1 VIEPFL
7 NRTQRTTNMNDILTN
22 GSEIKQRII
31 SEIEKA
37 YQNIFLAMA
46 WFTDR
51 DIANAII
58 AAKNRNINVD
68 IILSSN
74 AQNET
79 VKQMFKES
87 NVSIHAFETGDE
99 RGMMH
104 HKFCLIDNKISING
118 SYNYSYNASNNNVEN
133 IQVSDDPNT
142 YRQLLAE
149 FERLKY
155 NIDHQID
162 VNINSAN
169 PMEQVIT
176 KSKPVQTINTADS
189 FSQQLSNLIYATANI
204 NTESYRNQGYENS
217 KDSAGSIE
225 IFSTNYGEIK
235 EQIKTY
241 ATNDTLSSKKSIITQ
256 NINSAFESKKAE
268 LEKDKQNELKA
279 LKSNHEIELKQLNSK
294 ILEIKQEKS
303 IFETGNQST
312 GEKGLLQINNEI
324 EKNKLEKKS
333 LESSFVIKEFWSVG
347 TIFKVAILAILIFY
361 LSMFFASAMYK
372 VFFEGNIIRNSLE
385 AGENPGL
392 PQIVDANAILKIF
405 ITQGALFGIMALF
418 FFLIPVLMSNLKL
431 IGSKKDWVNKLS
443 FWIGILVFDI
453 VVSIVVA
460 MNTDEIKNL
469 LIGQKSELKIW
480 EVPTHGE
487 FWLIFVFGMLPLIIT
502 HFIIESIVNAYQ
514 KSKPETV
521 DAEKNKQIAMIDR
534 TLLDLNLQKELISNK
549 INEKEDFLKQKNIEL
564 DRLEKEINNQ
574 ENNIENIFS
583 EMQKNIRAI
592 YDDFITRITSG
603 KIFTDEI
610 LNSIS
615 TAYKSGYIEYLPE
628 LYAEK
633 EVANRVRQIE
643 QVINNNNR

>member
-1 VIEPFL
+1 
-7 NRTQRTTNMNDILTN
+7 MNDILTN

-31 SEIEKA
+31 SEIQKA
-37 YQNIFLAMA
+37 NQNIFLAMA

-51 DIANAII
+51 DIASSII
-58 AAKNRNINVD
+58 AAKNRNITVD

-74 AQNET
+74 AQNEP
-79 VKQMFKES
+79 VKQMFKDS
-87 NVSIHAFETGDE
+87 NISIHAFETGDV

-104 HKFCLIDNKISING
+104 HKFCLIDNRVSING

-176 KSKPVQTINTADS
+176 KTKAVQPVNTADS

-204 NTESYRNQGYENS
+204 NTESYRKQGYDNS

-225 IFSTNYGEIK
+225 IFSTNYLEIK
-235 EQIKTY
+235 EQIKIF
-241 ATNDTLSSKKSIITQ
+241 ATDDTLSSKKSVITQ

-268 LEKDKQNELKA
+268 LVIDKQNDLKA
-279 LKSNHEIELKQLNSK
+279 VKSNNEIELRQLNSA
-294 ILEIKQEKS
+294 ISQINQEKV
-303 IFETGNQST
+303 IFESGNQST

-324 EKNKLEKKS
+324 EKNKLQRNS
-333 LESSFVIKEFWSVG
+333 LELSFVIKKFWTPG
-347 TIFKVAILAILIFY
+347 TIFKLFILSILVFY

-372 VFFEGNIIRNSLE
+372 VFFEGNIIRDSLL
-385 AGENPGL
+385 AGVNPGL

-405 ITQGALFGIMALF
+405 KTQGTLFGIMALF
-418 FFLIPVLMSNLKL
+418 FFLIPVLLSNLKL
-431 IGSKKDWVNKLS
+431 IGSKIEWVNKLC
-443 FWIGILVFDI
+443 FWVGILVFDV
-453 VVSIVVA
+453 VVSIMVT
-460 MNTDEIKNL
+460 MNTDEIKSL
-469 LIGQKSELKIW
+469 LIGQKSQLEIW
-480 EVPTHGE
+480 QVPAHGE
-487 FWLIFVFGMLPLIIT
+487 FWLIFVFGMLPLVIT
-502 HFIIESIVNAYQ
+502 HFLIETIVSSYLNSQ
-514 KSKPETV
+514 RITI
-521 DAEKNKQIAMIDR
+521 DAEKNKQIEMLDLA
-534 TLLDLNLQKELISNK
+534 LLDLNMQKDILSNSIK
-549 INEKEDFLKQKNIEL
+549 DKEDLLKQKNTEL
-564 DRLEKEINNQ
+564 ERLEKEINTQ
-574 ENNIENIFS
+574 ENNIENLYT
-583 EMQKNIRAI
+583 ELLKNIRAI
-592 YDDFITRITSG
+592 YDDFITKITSG
-603 KIFTDEI
+603 KIFTDDI
-610 LNSIS
+610 LNSVS

-628 LYAEK
+628 LYAER

>member
-1 VIEPFL
+1 
-7 NRTQRTTNMNDILTN
+7 MNDILTN
-22 GSEIKQRII
+22 GTEIKQRII
-31 SEIEKA
+31 SEIQKA
-37 YQNIFLAMA
+37 NQNIFLAMA

-51 DIANAII
+51 DIANEII
-58 AAKNRNINVD
+58 AAKKRNLIVD
-68 IILSSN
+68 VILSSN

-79 VKQMFKES
+79 VKQMFKSE

-104 HKFCLIDNKISING
+104 HKFCLIDNNITING

-133 IQVSDDPNT
+133 IQVSDDANT
-142 YRQLLAE
+142 YRQLYAE

-162 VNINSAN
+162 VNLNSAN

-176 KSKPVQTINTADS
+176 KTKAVQPINTADS

-204 NTESYRNQGYENS
+204 NTDIYRKQGYDNS
-217 KDSAGSIE
+217 KDSAGNIE
-225 IFSTNYGEIK
+225 IFSVNFGEIK

-241 ATNDTLSSKKSIITQ
+241 ATDDTLSSKKSVITQ

-268 LEKDKQNELKA
+268 LEIDKQNELKSI
-279 LKSNHEIELKQLNSK
+279 KSNHEIELRQINSK
-294 ILEIKQEKS
+294 ITEIKQEKS
-303 IFETGNQST
+303 ILESGNEST
-312 GEKGLLQINNEI
+312 GEKGLLQINNSI
-324 EKNKLEKKS
+324 EKNRLERNS
-333 LESSFVIKEFWSVG
+333 LESSFVILRFWTAG
-347 TIFKVAILAILIFY
+347 LIFKMVGLGILVFY

-385 AGENPGL
+385 AGINPGL

-405 ITQGALFGIMALF
+405 TTQGALFGIMALF
-418 FFLIPVLMSNLKL
+418 FFLIPVLLSNLKL
-431 IGSKKDWVNKLS
+431 IGSKKEWVNTLC
-443 FWIGILVFDI
+443 FWVGILVFDI
-453 VVSIVVA
+453 VVSIMVA
-460 MNTDEIKNL
+460 MNSDEIKNL
-469 LIGQKSELKIW
+469 LIGQQSQLKIW
-480 EVPTHGE
+480 QVPARGE

-502 HFIIESIVNAYQ
+502 HFIIESIVSSYQ
-514 KSKPETV
+514 KSQRETV
-521 DAEKNKQIAMIDR
+521 DAEKNKQIDFLDKA
-534 TLLDLNLQKELISNK
+534 LLDLNLLKELLSNK
-549 INEKEDFLKQKNIEL
+549 IKEKDDLLKQKNDEL
-564 DRLEKEINNQ
+564 ERLEREINTHQ
-574 ENNIENIFS
+574 SNIENIFTELLKS
-583 EMQKNIRAI
+583 IRAI

-610 LNSIS
+610 LNSVS

-643 QVINNNNR
+643 QVLISNNRL

>member
-1 VIEPFL
+1 
-7 NRTQRTTNMNDILTN
+7 MNDILTN
-22 GSEIKQRII
+22 GTEIKQRII
-31 SEIEKA
+31 AEIQKA
-37 YQNIFLAMA
+37 NQNIYLAMA
-46 WFTDR
+46 FFTDR

-58 AAKNRNINVD
+58 AAKNRNLTVD

-79 VKQMFKES
+79 VKQMFKDN

-104 HKFCLIDNKISING
+104 HKFCLIDNGVSING

-133 IQVSDDPNT
+133 IQVSDDQNT
-142 YRQLLAE
+142 YRQLFAE

-169 PMEQVIT
+169 SMEQVIT
-176 KSKPVQTINTADS
+176 KTKAIQPINTADS
-189 FSQQLSNLIYATANI
+189 FSQQLQNLIYATANI
-204 NTESYRNQGYENS
+204 NTESYRTQGYDNS
-217 KDSAGSIE
+217 KDSAGNIE

-235 EQIKTY
+235 EQIKTF
-241 ATNDTLSSKKSIITQ
+241 ATDDTLSSKKSVITQ

-268 LEKDKQNELKA
+268 LEIDKQNELKA
-279 LKSNHEIELKQLNSK
+279 VKSNHEIELRQLNSK
-294 ILEIKQEKS
+294 ISEIKHEKS
-303 IFETGNQST
+303 IFESGNQNT
-312 GEKGLLQINNEI
+312 GEKGLLQINNDI
-324 EKNKLEKKS
+324 EKNRLERNS
-333 LESSFVIKEFWSVG
+333 LESSFLITKFWTAG
-347 TIFKVAILAILIFY
+347 TIFKITILGILVFY

-385 AGENPGL
+385 AGVNPGL

-405 ITQGALFGIMALF
+405 KTQGALFGIMALF
-418 FFLIPVLMSNLKL
+418 FFLIPVLLSNLKL
-431 IGSKKDWVNKLS
+431 IGSKKEWVNKLC
-443 FWIGILVFDI
+443 FWVGILVFDI
-453 VVSIVVA
+453 VVSIMVA

-469 LIGQKSELKIW
+469 LIGQESQLKIW
-480 EVPTHGE
+480 QVPSHGE

-502 HFIIESIVNAYQ
+502 HFIIEAIVNAYQ
-514 KSKPETV
+514 KSQRETV
-521 DAEKNKQIAMIDR
+521 DAEKNKQIEMLDKA
-534 TLLDLNLQKELISNK
+534 LLDLNLQKELLSNK
-549 INEKEDFLKQKNIEL
+549 IKEKEDLLKQKNTEL
-564 DRLEKEINNQ
+564 ERLEREINTQ
-574 ENNIENIFS
+574 EIKIENIFT
-583 EMQKNIRAI
+583 ELLKNIRAI

-610 LNSIS
+610 LNSVS

-628 LYAEK
+628 LYAER

-643 QVINNNNR
+643 QVINNNR

>member
-1 VIEPFL
+1 
-7 NRTQRTTNMNDILTN
+7 MNDILTN
-22 GSEIKQRII
+22 GAEIKQRII
-31 SEIEKA
+31 SEIQKA
-37 YQNIFLAMA
+37 NQNIFLAMA

-58 AAKNRNINVD
+58 AAKNRNITVD

-79 VKQMFKES
+79 VKQMFKDS

-104 HKFCLIDNKISING
+104 HKFCLIDNGISING

-142 YRQLLAE
+142 YKQLFAE

-176 KSKPVQTINTADS
+176 KTKAVQPINTADS

-204 NTESYRNQGYENS
+204 NTESYRTQGYDNS
-217 KDSAGSIE
+217 KDSAGNIE

-241 ATNDTLSSKKSIITQ
+241 ATDDTLSSKKNVITQ

-268 LEKDKQNELKA
+268 LEIDKQNELKA
-279 LKSNHEIELKQLNSK
+279 VKSNHEIELRQLNSK
-294 ILEIKQEKS
+294 ISEIKQEKS
-303 IFETGNQST
+303 IFESGNQNT

-324 EKNKLEKKS
+324 EKNRLERNS
-333 LESSFVIKEFWSVG
+333 LESSFVIKKFWTAG
-347 TIFKVAILAILIFY
+347 TIFKIAILGILVFY

-385 AGENPGL
+385 AGVNPGL

-405 ITQGALFGIMALF
+405 KTQGLLFGIMALF
-418 FFLIPVLMSNLKL
+418 FFLIPVLLSNLKL
-431 IGSKKDWVNKLS
+431 IGSKKEWVNKLC
-443 FWIGILVFDI
+443 FWVGILVFDI
-453 VVSIVVA
+453 VVSIMVA

-469 LIGQKSELKIW
+469 LIGQESQLKIW
-480 EVPTHGE
+480 QVPSHGE

-502 HFIIESIVNAYQ
+502 HFIIEAIVNAYQ
-514 KSKPETV
+514 KSQRETV
-521 DAEKNKQIAMIDR
+521 DAEKNKQIEMLDR
-534 TLLDLNLQKELISNK
+534 TLLDLNLQKELLSNK
-549 INEKEDFLKQKNIEL
+549 IKEKEDLLKQKNIEL
-564 DRLEKEINNQ
+564 ERLEREINTQ
-574 ENNIENIFS
+574 ENNIENIFT
-583 EMQKNIRAI
+583 ELLKNIRAI

-610 LNSIS
+610 LNSVS

-643 QVINNNNR
+643 QVINNSNR

>member
-1 VIEPFL
+1 
-7 NRTQRTTNMNDILTN
+7 MNEILTN
-22 GSEIKQRII
+22 GTEIKQRII
-31 SEIEKA
+31 AEIQKA
-37 YQNIFLAMA
+37 NQNIYLAMA
-46 WFTDR
+46 FFTDR

-58 AAKNRNINVD
+58 AAKSRNLNVD

-79 VKQMFKES
+79 VKQMFKDS

-104 HKFCLIDNKISING
+104 HKFCLIDNKITING

-142 YRQLLAE
+142 YRQLFAE

-162 VNINSAN
+162 VNLNTANS
-169 PMEQVIT
+169 MEQVIT
-176 KSKPVQTINTADS
+176 KTKAVQPINTADS
-189 FSQQLSNLIYATANI
+189 FSQQLQNLIYATADI
-204 NTESYRNQGYENS
+204 NTDSYRKQGYDNS
-217 KDSAGSIE
+217 EDSKGNIE
-225 IFSTNYGEIK
+225 IFSANYGEIK
-235 EQIKTY
+235 EKIKTY
-241 ATNDTLSSKKSIITQ
+241 ATDDTLSSKKSVITQ

-268 LEKDKQNELKA
+268 LEIDKQNELKA
-279 LKSNHEIELKQLNSK
+279 VKSNHEIELRQLNSK
-294 ILEIKQEKS
+294 ISEIKQEKS
-303 IFETGNQST
+303 IFESGNQNT
-312 GEKGLLQINNEI
+312 GEKGLLQINNDI
-324 EKNKLEKKS
+324 EKNRLERNS
-333 LESSFVIKEFWSVG
+333 LESSFVIKKFWTVG
-347 TIFKVAILAILIFY
+347 TIFKIAILGILVFY

-385 AGENPGL
+385 AGVNPGL

-405 ITQGALFGIMALF
+405 TTQGALFGIMALF
-418 FFLIPVLMSNLKL
+418 FFLIPVLLSNLKL
-431 IGSKKDWVNKLS
+431 IGSKNERVNKLC
-443 FWIGILVFDI
+443 FWVGILVFDI
-453 VVSIVVA
+453 VVSIMVA

-469 LIGQKSELKIW
+469 LIGQESQLKIW
-480 EVPTHGE
+480 QVPAHGE

-514 KSKPETV
+514 KSQRETV
-521 DAEKNKQIAMIDR
+521 DAEKNKQIEMLDKAM
-534 TLLDLNLQKELISNK
+534 LDLNLQKELLLNK
-549 INEKEDFLKQKNIEL
+549 IKEKEDLLKQKNSDLE
-564 DRLEKEINNQ
+564 RLEREINTQ
-574 ENNIENIFS
+574 ENNIENIFT
-583 EMQKNIRAI
+583 ELLKNIRAI

-610 LNSIS
+610 LNSVS
-615 TAYKSGYIEYLPE
+615 TAYKSGFIEYLPE

-643 QVINNNNR
+643 QLINNNNR

>member
-1 VIEPFL
+1 
-7 NRTQRTTNMNDILTN
+7 MNDIITN
-22 GSEIKQRII
+22 GAEIKQRII
-31 SEIEKA
+31 SEIQKA
-37 YQNIFLAMA
+37 NQNIFLAMA

-58 AAKNRNINVD
+58 AAKNRTINVD

-79 VKQMFKES
+79 VKQMFKDN

-104 HKFCLIDNKISING
+104 HKFCLIDNTLTING

-142 YRQLLAE
+142 YRQLFAE

-176 KSKPVQTINTADS
+176 KTKVIQPINTADS
-189 FSQQLSNLIYATANI
+189 FSQQLQNLIYATANI
-204 NTESYRNQGYENS
+204 DTESYRKQGYDNS
-217 KDSAGSIE
+217 KDSAGHIA
-225 IFSTNYGEIK
+225 IFSANYGEIK
-235 EQIKTY
+235 EQIKTF
-241 ATNDTLSSKKSIITQ
+241 ATDDTLSSKKNVITQ
-256 NINSAFESKKAE
+256 NINTALESKKAE
-268 LEKDKQNELKA
+268 LEIDKQNELNA
-279 LKSNHEIELKQLNSK
+279 VKSNHEIELRQLNSK
-294 ILEIKQEKS
+294 ISEIKQEKS
-303 IFETGNQST
+303 IFESGNLNT
-312 GEKGLLQINNEI
+312 GEKGLLQINNDI
-324 EKNKLEKKS
+324 EKNRFERNS
-333 LESSFVIKEFWSVG
+333 LESSFVTTKFWTAG
-347 TIFKVAILAILIFY
+347 TIFKIAILGILVFY

-385 AGENPGL
+385 AGVNPGL

-405 ITQGALFGIMALF
+405 NSQGALFGIMALF
-418 FFLIPVLMSNLKL
+418 FFLIPVLLSNLKL
-431 IGSKKDWVNKLS
+431 IGSKKEWVNKLC
-443 FWIGILVFDI
+443 FWVGILVFDI
-453 VVSIVVA
+453 VVSIMVA

-469 LIGQKSELKIW
+469 LIGQESQLKIW
-480 EVPTHGE
+480 QVPSHGE

-502 HFIIESIVNAYQ
+502 HFIIEAIVNAYR
-514 KSKPETV
+514 KSQRETV
-521 DAEKNKQIAMIDR
+521 DAEKNKQIEMLDR
-534 TLLDLNLQKELISNK
+534 ALLDLNLQKELLSNR
-549 INEKEDFLKQKNIEL
+549 IREKEDLLNQKNIEL
-564 DRLEKEINNQ
+564 ERLEREINNQ
-574 ENNIENIFS
+574 ENNIENIFT
-583 EMQKNIRAI
+583 EMLKNIRAI

-610 LNSIS
+610 LNSVS

-628 LYAEK
+628 LYAER

-643 QVINNNNR
+643 QVINNNNF

>member
-1 VIEPFL
+1 
-7 NRTQRTTNMNDILTN
+7 MNDILTN
-22 GSEIKQRII
+22 GAEIKQRII
-31 SEIEKA
+31 SEIQKSS
-37 YQNIFLAMA
+37 QNIFLAMA

-58 AAKNRNINVD
+58 DAKKRNITVD

-74 AQNET
+74 SQNET
-79 VKQMFKES
+79 VKQMFKAE

-104 HKFCLIDNKISING
+104 HKFCLIDNRISING

-133 IQVSDDPNT
+133 IQVSDDQNT
-142 YRQLLAE
+142 YRQFFAE

-162 VNINSAN
+162 VNINAAN

-176 KSKPVQTINTADS
+176 KTKTVQPINTTDS

-204 NTESYRNQGYENS
+204 NTENYRKQGYDNS
-217 KDSAGSIE
+217 EVSKGNIE
-225 IFSTNYGEIK
+225 IFSTNYIEIK

-241 ATNDTLSSKKSIITQ
+241 ATDDTLSSKKSVITQ
-256 NINSAFESKKAE
+256 NINSAFESKKVE
-268 LEKDKQNELKA
+268 LEIDKKNELIA
-279 LKSNHEIELKQLNSK
+279 VNSNHEIELRQINSK
-294 ILEIKQEKS
+294 ISEIKQEKS
-303 IFETGNQST
+303 IFESGNQNT

-324 EKNKLEKKS
+324 DKNRLERNS
-333 LESSFVIKEFWSVG
+333 LESSFVIKKFGTAG
-347 TIFKVAILAILIFY
+347 TIFKIAILGILVFY

-385 AGENPGL
+385 AGINPGL

-405 ITQGALFGIMALF
+405 KTQGPLFGIMALF
-418 FFLIPVLMSNLKL
+418 FFLIPVLLSNLKL
-431 IGSKKDWVNKLS
+431 IGSKKEWVNTLC
-443 FWIGILVFDI
+443 FWVGILVFDI
-453 VVSIVVA
+453 VVSIMVA

-469 LIGQKSELKIW
+469 LIGQQSQLKIW
-480 EVPTHGE
+480 QVPAHGE

-502 HFIIESIVNAYQ
+502 HFIIEAVVDAYQ
-514 KSKPETV
+514 KSQRETV
-521 DAEKNKQIAMIDR
+521 DAEKNKQIEMLDKA
-534 TLLDLNLQKELISNK
+534 LLDLNLQKELLSNK
-549 INEKEDFLKQKNIEL
+549 IKEKDDLLKQKTAEL
-564 DRLEKEINNQ
+564 ERLEKEINTQ
-574 ENNIENIFS
+574 QNNIENIFT
-583 EMQKNIRAI
+583 ELLKNIRAI

-610 LNSIS
+610 LNSVS

-628 LYAEK
+628 FYAEI
-633 EVANRVRQIE
+633 EVANRVRLIE
-643 QVINNNNR
+643 QVVNNNNR

>member
-1 VIEPFL
+1 
-7 NRTQRTTNMNDILTN
+7 MNDILTN
-22 GSEIKQRII
+22 GAEIKQRII
-31 SEIEKA
+31 SEIQKA
-37 YQNIFLAMA
+37 NQNIFLAMA

-58 AAKNRNINVD
+58 SAKNRNITVD

-79 VKQMFKES
+79 VKQMFKDN

-104 HKFCLIDNKISING
+104 HKFCLIDNGISING

-142 YRQLLAE
+142 YRQLFAE

-176 KSKPVQTINTADS
+176 KTKAVQPINTADS
-189 FSQQLSNLIYATANI
+189 FSQQLQNLIYATANI
-204 NTESYRNQGYENS
+204 NTESYRTQGYDNS
-217 KDSAGSIE
+217 KDSEGNID

-241 ATNDTLSSKKSIITQ
+241 ATDDSLSSKKDVITQ
-256 NINSAFESKKAE
+256 NIKSAFESKTAE
-268 LEKDKQNELKA
+268 LEIDKQNELKA
-279 LKSNHEIELKQLNSK
+279 VKSNHEIELRQLNSK
-294 ILEIKQEKS
+294 ISEIKQEKS
-303 IFETGNQST
+303 IFESGNQST
-312 GEKGLLQINNEI
+312 GEKRLLQINNDI
-324 EKNKLEKKS
+324 EKNRLERNT
-333 LESSFVIKEFWSVG
+333 LESSFVIKKFWTVG
-347 TIFKVAILAILIFY
+347 TIFAILGLFVFVYY

-372 VFFEGNIIRNSLE
+372 VFFEGNEIRNSLE
-385 AGENPGL
+385 AGITPGL
-392 PQIVDANAILKIF
+392 PQLVDANGIIKIF
-405 ITQGALFGIMALF
+405 KTQGTLFGIMAGL
-418 FFLIPVLMSNLKL
+418 FFLIPISLSNLKL
-431 IGSKKDWVNKLS
+431 FGSRNKWVNLLC
-443 FWIGILVFDI
+443 FWVGVLIFDI
-453 VVSIVVA
+453 VVAVMVA
-460 MNTDEIKNL
+460 MNADEIKSL
-469 LIGQKSELKIW
+469 LVGRESQLQIW
-480 EVPTHGE
+480 EVIKHGE

-502 HFIIESIVNAYQ
+502 HFIIEFIVNAYQ
-514 KSKPETV
+514 KSQREIV
-521 DAEKNKQIAMIDR
+521 DAEKNKQIQMLDMAM
-534 TLLDLNLQKELISNK
+534 LDLNLQKELLTNK
-549 INEKEDFLKQKNIEL
+549 IKDKDDLLKQKNTEL
-564 DRLEKEINNQ
+564 ERLEREINTQ
-574 ENNIENIFS
+574 ENNIENIFT
-583 EMQKNIRAI
+583 ELLKNIRAI

-610 LNSIS
+610 LNSVS

-628 LYAEK
+628 LYAER

>member
-1 VIEPFL
+1 
-7 NRTQRTTNMNDILTN
+7 MNDIITS
-22 GSEIKQRII
+22 GAEIKQRII
-31 SEIEKA
+31 SEIENA
-37 YQNIFLAMA
+37 NQSIFLAMA

-58 AAKNRNINVD
+58 AAKNRNITID

-79 VKQMFKES
+79 VKQMFKDS

-104 HKFCLIDNKISING
+104 HKFCLIDNRISING

-142 YRQLLAE
+142 YSQLFAE

-162 VNINSAN
+162 VNINTAN

-176 KSKPVQTINTADS
+176 KTKAVQPINTADS

-204 NTESYRNQGYENS
+204 NTEGYKKQGYNNS
-217 KDSAGSIE
+217 KDSEGNID

-241 ATNDTLSSKKSIITQ
+241 ATDDTLSSKKSVITQ
-256 NINSAFESKKAE
+256 NINSAFESRKAE
-268 LEKDKQNELKA
+268 LEIDKQNELKA
-279 LKSNHEIELKQLNSK
+279 VLSNHEIELRQLNSR
-294 ILEIKQEKS
+294 ISEIKQEKS
-303 IFETGNQST
+303 IFESGNQNT
-312 GEKGLLQINNEI
+312 GEKGLLQVNNDI
-324 EKNKLEKKS
+324 EKNRLERNT
-333 LESSFVIKEFWSVG
+333 LESSFVIKKFWTVG
-347 TIFKVAILAILIFY
+347 TIIAILGLCVFVYY
-361 LSMFFASAMYK
+361 LSIFFASAMYK
-372 VFFEGNIIRNSLE
+372 VFFEGNVIRNSLE
-385 AGENPGL
+385 AGINPGL
-392 PQIVDANAILKIF
+392 PQLIDANAILKIF
-405 ITQGALFGIMALF
+405 KTQGTLFGIMAGL
-418 FFLIPVLMSNLKL
+418 FFLIPISLSNLKL
-431 IGSKKDWVNKLS
+431 FGSNNKWVNVLS
-443 FWIGILVFDI
+443 FWIGILIFDI
-453 VVSIVVA
+453 IVAVIVA
-460 MNTDEIKNL
+460 MNMDEIKSL
-469 LIGQKSELKIW
+469 LVGKESQLAIW
-480 EVPTHGE
+480 EVVKHGE

-502 HFIIESIVNAYQ
+502 HFIIMFIVSAYQ
-514 KSKPETV
+514 KSQREIV
-521 DAEKNKQIAMIDR
+521 NAEKNKQIEMLDR
-534 TLLDLNLQKELISNK
+534 ALLDLNLQKELLINK
-549 INEKEDFLKQKNIEL
+549 VNEKEDLLKQKNAEL
-564 DRLEKEINNQ
+564 ELLEREINNQ
-574 ENNIENIFS
+574 QNKIENIFT
-583 EMQKNIRAI
+583 ELLKNTRAI

-610 LNSIS
+610 LNSVS

-643 QVINNNNR
+643 QLINNNNQ

>member
-1 VIEPFL
+1 
-7 NRTQRTTNMNDILTN
+7 MNDILTN
-22 GSEIKQRII
+22 GTEIKQRII
-31 SEIEKA
+31 SEIQKA
-37 YQNIFLAMA
+37 NQNIFLAMA

-58 AAKNRNINVD
+58 AAKNRNITVD

-79 VKQMFKES
+79 VKQMFKDS

-104 HKFCLIDNKISING
+104 HKFCLIDNGISING

-142 YRQLLAE
+142 YRQLFAE

-169 PMEQVIT
+169 PMEQVVT
-176 KSKPVQTINTADS
+176 KTKAVQPINTADS

-204 NTESYRNQGYENS
+204 NTESYRTQGYTNS
-217 KDSAGSIE
+217 KDSKGSIE

-241 ATNDTLSSKKSIITQ
+241 ATDDTLSSKKSVITQ

-268 LEKDKQNELKA
+268 LEIDKQNELKA
-279 LKSNHEIELKQLNSK
+279 VKSNHEIELRQLNSN
-294 ILEIKQEKS
+294 ISEIKQEKS
-303 IFETGNQST
+303 IFESGNQNT

-324 EKNKLEKKS
+324 EKNRLERNS
-333 LESSFVIKEFWSVG
+333 LESSFVIKKFWTTG
-347 TIFKVAILAILIFY
+347 TIFKIAILGILVFY

-385 AGENPGL
+385 AGINPGL

-405 ITQGALFGIMALF
+405 KTQGLLFGIMALF
-418 FFLIPVLMSNLKL
+418 FFLIPVLLSNLKL
-431 IGSKKDWVNKLS
+431 IGSKKEWVNKLC
-443 FWIGILVFDI
+443 FWVGILIFDI
-453 VVSIVVA
+453 VVSIMVA

-469 LIGQKSELKIW
+469 LIGQESQLKIW
-480 EVPTHGE
+480 QVPAHGE

-502 HFIIESIVNAYQ
+502 HFIIEAIVTAYQ
-514 KSKPETV
+514 KSQRETV
-521 DAEKNKQIAMIDR
+521 DSEKNKQIEILDR
-534 TLLDLNLQKELISNK
+534 TLLDLNLQKELLANRVK
-549 INEKEDFLKQKNIEL
+549 EKEDLLKQKNTEL
-564 DRLEKEINNQ
+564 ERLEREINTQ
-574 ENNIENIFS
+574 ENNIENIFT
-583 EMQKNIRAI
+583 ELLKNIRAI

-610 LNSIS
+610 LNSVS
-615 TAYKSGYIEYLPE
+615 TAYKSGFIEYLPRF
-628 LYAEK
+628 YAQE
-633 EVANRVRQIE
+633 EITNIVRQID
-643 QVINNNNR
+643 QVVNNNNR

>member
-1 VIEPFL
+1 
-7 NRTQRTTNMNDILTN
+7 MNEILIN
-22 GSEIKQRII
+22 GTEIKQRII
-31 SEIEKA
+31 AEIQKA
-37 YQNIFLAMA
+37 SQNIFLAMA

-58 AAKNRNINVD
+58 EAKKRNLNVD

-79 VKQMFKES
+79 VKQMFISE

-104 HKFCLIDNKISING
+104 HKFCLIDNKITING

-133 IQVSDDPNT
+133 IQVSDDSNT
-142 YRQLLAE
+142 YRQLYAE

-162 VNINSAN
+162 VNLNSAN

-176 KSKPVQTINTADS
+176 KTKTVQPINMSDS

-204 NTESYRNQGYENS
+204 NTDNYRKQGYDNS
-217 KDSAGSIE
+217 KDSAGNIE
-225 IFSTNYGEIK
+225 IFNANFGEIK

-241 ATNDTLSSKKSIITQ
+241 ATTDTLSSKKSVITQ

-268 LEKDKQNELKA
+268 LEIDKQNELKSV
-279 LKSNHEIELKQLNSK
+279 KSNHEIELRQINSK
-294 ILEIKQEKS
+294 TTEIKQEKS
-303 IFETGNQST
+303 ILESGNQST
-312 GEKGLLQINNEI
+312 GEKGLLQINNDI
-324 EKNKLEKKS
+324 EKNRLERNT
-333 LESSFVIKEFWSVG
+333 LESSFIIKKFWTVG
-347 TIFKVAILAILIFY
+347 TIFKIAGLGILVFY

-385 AGENPGL
+385 EGVNPGL

-405 ITQGALFGIMALF
+405 TTQGALFGLMALF
-418 FFLIPVLMSNLKL
+418 FFLIPVLLSNLKL
-431 IGSKKDWVNKLS
+431 IGSKKEWVNTMC
-443 FWIGILVFDI
+443 FWVGILVFDI
-453 VVSIVVA
+453 VVSIMVA

-469 LIGQKSELKIW
+469 LIGQQSQLKIW
-480 EVPTHGE
+480 EVPAHGE

-502 HFIIESIVNAYQ
+502 HFIVESIENSYQ
-514 KSKPETV
+514 KSQRETV
-521 DAEKNKQIAMIDR
+521 DAEKNKQIEMLDKA
-534 TLLDLNLQKELISNK
+534 LLDFNLQKELLSSK
-549 INEKEDFLKQKNIEL
+549 TKEKEELLKQKNDEL
-564 DRLEKEINNQ
+564 ERLEREINAQ
-574 ENNIENIFS
+574 QNNIENIFI
-583 EMQKNIRAI
+583 ELLKNIRAI
-592 YDDFITRITSG
+592 YDDFVTRITSG

-610 LNSIS
+610 LNSVL

-628 LYAEK
+628 LYAER

-643 QVINNNNR
+643 QVLISNTRI

>member
-1 VIEPFL
+1 
-7 NRTQRTTNMNDILTN
+7 MNDILTN
-22 GSEIKQRII
+22 GAEIKQRII
-31 SEIEKA
+31 SEI
-37 YQNIFLAMA
+37 QNANQSIFLAMA

-58 AAKNRNINVD
+58 AAKNRNITVD

-79 VKQMFKES
+79 VKQMFKDS

-104 HKFCLIDNKISING
+104 HKFCLIDNRISING

-176 KSKPVQTINTADS
+176 KTKAVQPINTADS

-204 NTESYRNQGYENS
+204 NTESYRTQGYANS
-217 KDSAGSIE
+217 KDSKGSIE

-241 ATNDTLSSKKSIITQ
+241 ATDDTLSSKKSVITQ

-268 LEKDKQNELKA
+268 LEIDKQNELKA
-279 LKSNHEIELKQLNSK
+279 VKSNHEIELRQLNSK
-294 ILEIKQEKS
+294 ISEIKQEKS
-303 IFETGNQST
+303 ILESGNQNT

-324 EKNKLEKKS
+324 EKNRLERNT
-333 LESSFVIKEFWSVG
+333 LESSFVIKKFWTVG
-347 TIFKVAILAILIFY
+347 TIFAILGLCVFVYY

-372 VFFEGNIIRNSLE
+372 VFFEGNVIRNSLE
-385 AGENPGL
+385 AGINPGL
-392 PQIVDANAILKIF
+392 PQLVDANAIVKIF
-405 ITQGALFGIMALF
+405 KTQGTLFGIMAGL
-418 FFLIPVLMSNLKL
+418 FFLIPISLSNLKL
-431 IGSKKDWVNKLS
+431 FGSNNKWVNVLS
-443 FWIGILVFDI
+443 FWIGILIFDI
-453 VVSIVVA
+453 IVAVMVA
-460 MNTDEIKNL
+460 MNTDEIKSL
-469 LIGQKSELKIW
+469 LVGKESQLAIW
-480 EVPTHGE
+480 EVIKHGE

-502 HFIIESIVNAYQ
+502 HFIIMFIVNAYQ
-514 KSKPETV
+514 KSQRDLV
-521 DAEKNKQIAMIDR
+521 NAEKNKQIEMLDR
-534 TLLDLNLQKELISNK
+534 ALLDLNLQKELLTNK
-549 INEKEDFLKQKNIEL
+549 VNEKEDLLKQKNTEL
-564 DRLEKEINNQ
+564 ERLEREINTQ
-574 ENNIENIFS
+574 ENNIENIFT
-583 EMQKNIRAI
+583 ELLKNIRAI

-610 LNSIS
+610 LNSVS
-615 TAYKSGYIEYLPE
+615 TAYKSGFIEYLPRF
-628 LYAEK
+628 YAQE
-633 EVANRVRQIE
+633 EITNIVRKIE
-643 QVINNNNR
+643 QVVNNNNR